1 MTIKN
6 KKWMRAGNSM
16 HKTVDR
22 QTARVT
28 KWQTTNQRL
37 QKSGQTR
44 TRWRNEIGVYARVGW
59 SALTS
64 DKERG
69 TSGKAFVMQWT
80 W

>member
-28 KWQTTNQRL
+28 KWQTRDCRSQGRQEPGGEMKL
-37 QKSGQTR
+37 EYMLEQD
-44 TRWRNEIGVYARVGW
+44 GVH
-59 SALTS
+59 
-64 DKERG
+64 
-69 TSGKAFVMQWT
+69 
-80 W
+80 